1 LFANYGKTK
10 YGTPHWNWE
19 SVSGSKRHDQ
29 ALYWV
34 RAAGFCRWL
43 VKDECERMTIHLK
56 DFPETGAGLSVAPVQ
71 NGAVRPRKGFYKT
84 YGKRA
89 IDIALILFAAP
100 FVLPVVAVIALM
112 ATSKGA
118 SPFYFQRR
126 IGKGGTIFN
135 LVKIRTMVPNAEAA
149 LETYLASDPAA
160 RQEWDTTQKLKH
172 DPRIT
177 KAGHFLRKSSLDE
190 LPQLWNVLKGDMS
203 LIGPRPMMV
212 DQQQLYPGTAYYAL
226 RPGISGAWQVSDR
239 NDSSFADRAGFD
251 TDYNNSLSFKTDFS
265 ILVRTFG
272 AVVRCTGY

>member
-1 LFANYGKTK
+1 
-10 YGTPHWNWE
+10 
-19 SVSGSKRHDQ
+19 
-29 ALYWV
+29 
-34 RAAGFCRWL
+34 
-43 VKDECERMTIHLK
+43 MTIHLK
-56 DFPETGAGLSVAPVQ
+56 DFPEAGAGLTVAPAKT
-71 NGAVRPRKGFYKT
+71 GAIAPRKGFYKA

-100 FVLPVVAVIALM
+100 FILPVVAVIALM

-126 IGKGGTIFN
+126 IGKGGAIFN

-149 LETYLASDPAA
+149 LEAHLERDPVA
-160 RQEWDTTQKLKH
+160 RKEWDSTQKLKH

-212 DQQQLYPGTAYYAL
+212 DQQKLYPGTAYYAL

-239 NDSSFADRAGFD
+239 NDSSFADRATFD
-251 TDYNNSLSFKTDFS
+251 TDYNNNLSFKTDFS

-272 AVVRCTGY
+272 AVIRCTGY

>member
-1 LFANYGKTK
+1 
-10 YGTPHWNWE
+10 
-19 SVSGSKRHDQ
+19 
-29 ALYWV
+29 
-34 RAAGFCRWL
+34 
-43 VKDECERMTIHLK
+43 MTIHLN
-56 DFPETGAGLSVAPVQ
+56 DFPEAGASLHVPHVQ
-71 NGAVRPRKGFYKT
+71 NSAVRQGRSIYKT

-89 IDIALILFAAP
+89 IDIVLILFAAP
-100 FVLPVVAVIALM
+100 FVLPVIALIALM

-126 IGKGGTIFN
+126 VGRGGKIFN

-149 LETYLASDPAA
+149 LEAHLAADPAA
-160 RQEWDTTQKLKH
+160 RQEWNSTQKLKH

-177 KAGHFLRKSSLDE
+177 AAGHFLRRSSLDE

-212 DQQQLYPGTAYYAL
+212 DQQKLYPGTAYYAL

-239 NDSSFADRAGFD
+239 NDSSFADRATFD
-251 TDYNNSLSFKTDFS
+251 TDYNNALSFKTDLS

>member
-1 LFANYGKTK
+1 
-10 YGTPHWNWE
+10 
-19 SVSGSKRHDQ
+19 
-29 ALYWV
+29 
-34 RAAGFCRWL
+34 
-43 VKDECERMTIHLK
+43 MTIHLK
-56 DFPETGAGLSVAPVQ
+56 DFPETGVGLPATPLQ
-71 NGAVRPRKGFYKT
+71 TAAVRPRKSFYKT

-89 IDIALILFAAP
+89 IDIILILCAAP
-100 FVLPVVAVIALM
+100 FILPVVAIIALM
-112 ATSKGA
+112 ATSKDA

-126 IGKGGTIFN
+126 VGRGGKIFN
-135 LVKIRTMVPNAEAA
+135 LVKIRTMVPNAEVA

-160 RQEWDTTQKLKH
+160 RQEWDTNQKLKH

-212 DQQQLYPGTAYYAL
+212 DQQKLYPGTAYYAL

-239 NDSSFADRAGFD
+239 NDSSFADRATYD
-251 TDYNNSLSFKTDFS
+251 TDYNNTLSFKTDFM

>member
-1 LFANYGKTK
+1 
-10 YGTPHWNWE
+10 
-19 SVSGSKRHDQ
+19 
-29 ALYWV
+29 
-34 RAAGFCRWL
+34 
-43 VKDECERMTIHLK
+43 MTIHLN
-56 DFPETGAGLSVAPVQ
+56 DFPEAGASLAIPPIQSSASRQ
-71 NGAVRPRKGFYKT
+71 SRGFYKT

-89 IDIALILFAAP
+89 IDIALILFATP
-100 FVLPVVAVIALM
+100 FILPVVAVIALM
-112 ATSKGA
+112 ATSKDA

-126 IGKGGTIFN
+126 VGKGGKIFN

-149 LETYLASDPAA
+149 LEAHLAADPAA
-160 RQEWDTTQKLKH
+160 RQEWNSTQKLKH

-177 KAGHFLRKSSLDE
+177 TAGHFLRKSSLDE

-212 DQQQLYPGTAYYAL
+212 DQQKLYPGTAYYAL

-239 NDSSFADRAGFD
+239 NDSSFADRATFD
-251 TDYNNSLSFKTDFS
+251 TDYNTTLSFKTDLS